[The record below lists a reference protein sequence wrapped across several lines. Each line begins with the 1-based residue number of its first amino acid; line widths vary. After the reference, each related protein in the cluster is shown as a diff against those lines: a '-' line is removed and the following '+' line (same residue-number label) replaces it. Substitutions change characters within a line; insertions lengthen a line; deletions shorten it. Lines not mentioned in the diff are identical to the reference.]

1 MKVERRVGIWMD
13 HSTAHVM
20 EYNSDDYKVNTIEAD
35 FTMPV
40 HQEGM
45 LHSENSLHN
54 KKSQSSK
61 MYYNSLTEIIKEYD
75 IVLLYGPTE
84 AKNELKNLIRS
95 QHKFDAIKIETK
107 NADKMSFNQQHAYI
121 KEYFSKL
128 LNYDNPFF
136 K

>member
-1 MKVERRVGIWMD
+1 MKVDRRVGIWMD
-13 HSTAHVM
+13 HSVAHVM
-20 EYNSDDYKVNTIEAD
+20 EYVSDDYTVKTIEAE
-35 FTMPV
+35 FSMPV
-40 HQEGM
+40 HQDGM

-54 KKSQSSK
+54 KKSQSNK
-61 MYYNSLTEIIKEYD
+61 MFYNALEEVIKDYD
-75 IVLLYGPTE
+75 VVLLYGPTE

-107 NADKMSFNQQHAYI
+107 SAEKMSFNQQHAFI

-128 LNYDNPFF
+128 LNYENPYF